1 MLAIP
6 RKLEKLLKEDA
17 SFYPAVTIFGPRQAG
32 KTTLVRN
39 CFPDYDY
46 VNLEDPEVRALA
58 RDDYRAFFRNH
69 PGRLIVDEVQRVPEL
84 TSAIQVRI
92 DERRDEMGRFIL
104 TGSHQ
109 TRLFEAVA
117 QSLAGRTSV
126 LSLFPPDLEELADMA
141 ADATTDELLVRGFMP
156 DVWTRRMNPTRF
168 YRNYYATYIER
179 DLRQISAIS
188 DLAAFDR
195 FVRLLAGRVGQVVNL
210 SAMTSE
216 TGFSSATLAGWLSI
230 LEASYLV
237 FRLQP
242 DASLP
247 SRRLVKSSKIYFTEP
262 GLVAYLLGIS
272 TPAQMGRDPLRG
284 NLFENMVVA
293 DVFKRRQHNGMAP
306 GMGFL
311 RTHGGF
317 EIDLVL
323 RDGREVRPVEIKS
336 ASTWNGK
343 FGKAVRRYTAETNG
357 CRQPTVVYDGEAH
370 EFSDGVAA
378 ANYRHWEP

>member
-1 MLAIP
+1 MLLIP
-6 RKLEKLLKEDA
+6 RKLEALLREEA
-17 SFYPAVTIFGPRQAG
+17 SVYPAVTIFGPRQAG
-32 KTTLVRN
+32 KTTLVRS
-39 CFPDYDY
+39 CFPDHDY
-46 VNLEDPEVRALA
+46 VNLEDPEERALA
-58 RDDYRAFFRNH
+58 RDDYKAFFRNH
-69 PGRLIVDEVQRVPEL
+69 PGRLVIDEVQRVPEL

-92 DERRDEMGRFIL
+92 DERRDEAGRFIL

-126 LSLFPPDLEELADMA
+126 LSLFPPDLAELGDMA
-141 ADATTDELLVRGFMP
+141 ADASTDELLVRGFMP
-156 DVWTRRMNPTRF
+156 EVWTKRMNPSRF
-168 YRNYYATYIER
+168 YRNYYATYVER

-237 FRLQP
+237 FRLHP
-242 DASLP
+242 DAASP
-247 SRRLVKSSKIYFTEP
+247 SRRLVKSPKIYFSEP
-262 GLVAYLLGIS
+262 GLAAFLLGIS
-272 TPAQMGRDPLRG
+272 TPAQMARDPLRG
-284 NLFENMVVA
+284 SLFENMVVA
-293 DVFKRRQHNGMAP
+293 DIFKRRQHAGREP

-317 EIDLVL
+317 EIDVIL
-323 RDGREVRPVEIKS
+323 REGRETRPVEIKS

-343 FGKAVRRYTAETNG
+343 FGKAVLRYAAETEG
-357 CRQPTVVYDGEAH
+357 CRNPTVVYDGDAH
-370 EFSDGVAA
+370 EFSDGVTA
-378 ANYRHWEP
+378 ANFRHWEP